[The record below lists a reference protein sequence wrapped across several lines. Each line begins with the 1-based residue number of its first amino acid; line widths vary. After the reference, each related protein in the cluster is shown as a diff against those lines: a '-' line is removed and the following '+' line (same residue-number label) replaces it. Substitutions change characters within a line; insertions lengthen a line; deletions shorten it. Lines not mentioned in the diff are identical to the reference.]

1 MNIDDLRK
9 LNGIVVPDTTQQGDT
24 VQGGTSNTPETCC
37 PTSAETEEK
46 KTSDT
51 FIDPPEEIYSQT
63 RNNDLGAIIDQDEDS
78 VIEELT
84 NEEYG
89 DSHVY
94 TQIEEENT
102 QHKSSE
108 YQTWSTKVGEFGD
121 DNDEKKSDSIVTEDD
136 ERDVDMHLDMSMTER
151 IKEYIRNLPDLW
163 EVDFIYFRNSL
174 FCNWIYLCDFILHYH
189 DYSADLSFEPKKEKI
204 KMNTIFEKLRIY
216 LIIWLVVLLAL
227 IILTVIVYWEPLTV
241 AFADSAKIMLA
252 GIMWCL
258 IIFGSIWYLLQRFFG

>member
-151 IKEYIRNLPDLW
+151 IKEYIRKLPDLW
-163 EVDFIYFRNSL
+163 EVDFICIMLTAAMVVTIITDLPAVLAFIFGILCSVIGFIFVIL
-174 FCNWIYLCDFILHYH
+174 FCIIMIIALIYLL
-189 DYSADLSFEPKKEKI
+189 
-204 KMNTIFEKLRIY
+204 NR
-216 LIIWLVVLLAL
+216 
-227 IILTVIVYWEPLTV
+227 
-241 AFADSAKIMLA
+241 
-252 GIMWCL
+252 
-258 IIFGSIWYLLQRFFG
+258 RRRR

>member
-51 FIDPPEEIYSQT
+51 FVDPPEESYSQT
-63 RNNDLGAIIDQDEDS
+63 RNNDLGAIIDQDESVFSQELANEHNEEPTLEEPDDREWADNAFETLYRQNEDS

-163 EVDFIYFRNSL
+163 EVDFICIMLTAAMVVTIITDLPAVLAFIFGILCSVIGFIFVIL
-174 FCNWIYLCDFILHYH
+174 FCIIMIIALIYLL
-189 DYSADLSFEPKKEKI
+189 
-204 KMNTIFEKLRIY
+204 NR
-216 LIIWLVVLLAL
+216 
-227 IILTVIVYWEPLTV
+227 
-241 AFADSAKIMLA
+241 
-252 GIMWCL
+252 
-258 IIFGSIWYLLQRFFG
+258 RRRR

>member
-136 ERDVDMHLDMSMTER
+136 ERDVDMHLDMSMTQR

-163 EVDFIYFRNSL
+163 EVDFICIMLTAAMVVTIITDLPAVLAFIFGILCSVIGFIFVIL
-174 FCNWIYLCDFILHYH
+174 FCIIMIIALIYLL
-189 DYSADLSFEPKKEKI
+189 
-204 KMNTIFEKLRIY
+204 NR
-216 LIIWLVVLLAL
+216 
-227 IILTVIVYWEPLTV
+227 
-241 AFADSAKIMLA
+241 
-252 GIMWCL
+252 
-258 IIFGSIWYLLQRFFG
+258 RRRR

>member
-51 FIDPPEEIYSQT
+51 FVDPPEESYSQT

-94 TQIEEENT
+94 TQIEEENI

-121 DNDEKKSDSIVTEDD
+121 DNDEE
-136 ERDVDMHLDMSMTER
+136 E
-151 IKEYIRNLPDLW
+151 N
-163 EVDFIYFRNSL
+163 
-174 FCNWIYLCDFILHYH
+174 
-189 DYSADLSFEPKKEKI
+189 
-204 KMNTIFEKLRIY
+204 
-216 LIIWLVVLLAL
+216 
-227 IILTVIVYWEPLTV
+227 
-241 AFADSAKIMLA
+241 
-252 GIMWCL
+252 
-258 IIFGSIWYLLQRFFG
+258 

>member
-163 EVDFIYFRNSL
+163 EVDFICIMLTAAMVVTIITDLPAVLAFIFCILCSVIGFIFVIL
-174 FCNWIYLCDFILHYH
+174 FCIIMIIALIYLL
-189 DYSADLSFEPKKEKI
+189 
-204 KMNTIFEKLRIY
+204 NR
-216 LIIWLVVLLAL
+216 
-227 IILTVIVYWEPLTV
+227 
-241 AFADSAKIMLA
+241 
-252 GIMWCL
+252 
-258 IIFGSIWYLLQRFFG
+258 RRRR

>member
-163 EVDFIYFRNSL
+163 EVDFICIMLTAAMVVTIITDLPAVLAFIFGILCSVIGFIFVIL
-174 FCNWIYLCDFILHYH
+174 FCIIMIIALIYLL
-189 DYSADLSFEPKKEKI
+189 
-204 KMNTIFEKLRIY
+204 NR
-216 LIIWLVVLLAL
+216 
-227 IILTVIVYWEPLTV
+227 
-241 AFADSAKIMLA
+241 
-252 GIMWCL
+252 
-258 IIFGSIWYLLQRFFG
+258 RRRR